1 MVNPARN
8 FQSPVLIASTL
19 FCILSASRRAVAKVW
34 CQSSNDKLLQH
45 PLEAHFAQP
54 DQRVLHHQSGAIA
67 IALGMVE
74 IGNASRSKGFRYIRI
89 IRLPAHIVTFA
100 NHRASESVQQPRSSR
115 TSSFQYVQIE
125 AIVAIVPF
133 IYERYDSEFARSRS

>member
-34 CQSSNDKLLQH
+34 CQSSNDKLLKH
-45 PLEAHFAQP
+45 TLEGNFTQP

-67 IALGMVE
+67 IASGIIE
-74 IGNASRSKGFRYIRI
+74 I
-89 IRLPAHIVTFA
+89 
-100 NHRASESVQQPRSSR
+100 
-115 TSSFQYVQIE
+115 
-125 AIVAIVPF
+125 
-133 IYERYDSEFARSRS
+133 